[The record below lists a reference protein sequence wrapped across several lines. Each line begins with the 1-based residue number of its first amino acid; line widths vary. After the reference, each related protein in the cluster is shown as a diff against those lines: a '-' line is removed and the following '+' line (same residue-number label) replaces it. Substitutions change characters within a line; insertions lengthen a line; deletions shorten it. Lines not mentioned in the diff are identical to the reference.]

1 MYSLE
6 VRESVDRIFSKLAKK
21 NPKQMQII
29 DKKIKQILEKPHH
42 FKPLRA
48 PMQHLRRVHIDKSFV
63 LANPAKAFLSFF
75 TIHILGTAPGVKEPR
90 QEGMQF

>member
-6 VRESVDRIFSKLAKK
+6 VRESVDRTFSKLAKK
-21 NPKQMQII
+21 NPKQMRII
-29 DKKIKQILEKPHH
+29 DKKIKQVLETPLH

-63 LANPAKAFLSFF
+63 LTYSVDEDK
-75 TIHILGTAPGVKEPR
+75 GVVIIEDYDHHDNVYI
-90 QEGMQF
+90 

>member
-29 DKKIKQILEKPHH
+29 YKKIKQVLENPLH

-63 LANPAKAFLSFF
+63 LTYSVDEQNE
-75 TIHILGTAPGVKEPR
+75 IVVIEDYDHHDNVYI
-90 QEGMQF
+90 

>member
-21 NPKQMQII
+21 NPKQMRII
-29 DKKIKQILEKPHH
+29 YKKIKQVLENPLH

-48 PMQHLRRVHIDKSFV
+48 PMQNLRRVHIDKSFV
-63 LANPAKAFLSFF
+63 LTYSVDEQNE
-75 TIHILGTAPGVKEPR
+75 IVIIEDYDHHDNVYI
-90 QEGMQF
+90 